1 MLALTLTGCC
11 TLEPRVTL
19 APTACAWPV
28 RISDIVSQI
37 DEVGLALRCEEPAPS
52 GSR

>member
-1 MLALTLTGCC
+1 MGVLMLAGCC
-11 TLEPRVTL
+11 TLAPRVTL

-37 DEVGLALRCEEPAPS
+37 DEVELALRCEEPEPDE
-52 GSR
+52 R